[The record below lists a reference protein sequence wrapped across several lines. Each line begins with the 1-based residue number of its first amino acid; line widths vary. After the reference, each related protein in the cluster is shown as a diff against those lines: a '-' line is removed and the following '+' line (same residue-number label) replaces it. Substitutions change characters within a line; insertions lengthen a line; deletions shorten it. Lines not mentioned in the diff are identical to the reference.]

1 VKIKHKAYMHGWNN
15 YAVVAVIFYRLN
27 QTSCLLYYVTITR
40 MWYIITNNEI
50 GQDAGAKLNL
60 ESSTNNEEGKERLRE
75 KE

>member
-1 VKIKHKAYMHGWNN
+1 
-15 YAVVAVIFYRLN
+15 
-27 QTSCLLYYVTITR
+27 

>member
-1 VKIKHKAYMHGWNN
+1 MHGWRN
-15 YAVVAVIFYRLN
+15 YAVVTVIFYHSN
-27 QTSCLLYYVTITR
+27 QTTWILYYVTITR

>member
-1 VKIKHKAYMHGWNN
+1 MGVKQLRSRSCYFLPFKPNIL
-15 YAVVAVIFYRLN
+15 LN
-27 QTSCLLYYVTITR
+27 YVTITR